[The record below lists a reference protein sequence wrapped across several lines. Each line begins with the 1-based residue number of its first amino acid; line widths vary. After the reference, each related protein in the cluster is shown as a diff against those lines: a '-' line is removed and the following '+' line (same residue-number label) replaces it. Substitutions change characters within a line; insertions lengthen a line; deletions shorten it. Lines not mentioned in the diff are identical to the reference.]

1 MESKR
6 FIDFVMRRSQSGA
19 TVILFKYRRLW
30 YTGIVWN
37 HSIPRIRSNEIRA
50 NITIN
55 VDDEQYRRFNAL
67 CQKFHLTPEIV
78 LGLFVK
84 AAANTGGKILEL
96 TQTKEENTYST
107 TVDDTPNTSNT
118 SDTAEKTSLLQ
129 DLFGNIIST
138 FTDKFLG
145 GLFSGSSNS
154 SSTNNATSNS
164 DAGST
169 SQTAT
174 NSTTSG
180 LEKLEKVIDLF
191 KTFTGNNNSNN

>member
-1 MESKR
+1 M
-6 FIDFVMRRSQSGA
+6 
-19 TVILFKYRRLW
+19 
-30 YTGIVWN
+30 
-37 HSIPRIRSNEIRA
+37 A
-50 NITIN
+50 NITII